1 MTKSDDALAGFSKL
15 WWGNALRLRA
25 AAWIRAQPKGSQFY
39 QRQIARE
46 LATEAAYVR
55 RELELLVA
63 AGAIEPQPQASGER
77 RLFYTADL
85 QHPIWPVVDAAVL
98 CAKELAL
105 TH

>member
-1 MTKSDDALAGFSKL
+1 MKNPEDALAGFSKL

-25 AAWIRAQPKGSQFY
+25 AAWIREQPAGSFFY
-39 QRQIARE
+39 QRQMARE

-63 AGAIEPQPQASGER
+63 AGAIDPQPQAVGER

-85 QHPIWPVVDAAVL
+85 EHPIWPVVDAAVL
-98 CAKELAL
+98 CANEIELGE
-105 TH
+105 